1 MCDSVTE
8 RRRLELERMVRRRD
22 AQSEFRDMLTSLKD
36 RIASKAA
43 ERTGTATPAP
53 AEVFYRAS

>member
-1 MCDSVTE
+1 
-8 RRRLELERMVRRRD
+8 MVHRRD